1 MYLRQLKDDSRGF
14 AFSLDLLLAL
24 IPITIILGMAAANM
38 DSMYYLTQET
48 TFQTSLDRVG
58 ADTVKSLLETSG
70 QPYDWQTLGNPYSPG
85 LATYDSRAKAPIP
98 NYIDP
103 AKLGA
108 LNTTLMQEMVGSP
121 YGYYINITT
130 VNNNS
135 QYYSLG
141 TYNGSASNIVRI
153 ERLVRLSKFTIVSQ
167 GVGIRYNKQPRD
179 YSNPPNP
186 FQTNIAYNNAYDYY
200 VLVYNKDITSA
211 SVEINN
217 IAVVRQNDFQ
227 GGTTFIRKKI
237 DPAVYGSTILKNAT
251 QLQDNSVVLK
261 QVASKPGSNLDVY
274 IIRVPKGT
282 PENLIDLEG
291 TKPIAG
297 RFVFYIWIR

>member
-24 IPITIILGMAAANM
+24 IPITIILGMAVANM
-38 DSMYYLTQET
+38 DSIYYLTQET

-70 QPYDWQTLGNPYSPG
+70 QPYDWQTKGDPYSPG
-85 LATYDSRAKAPIP
+85 LAAYDERAKAPIP

-108 LNTTLMQEMVGSP
+108 LNTSIMENMLGNE
-121 YGYYINITT
+121 YGYYINITR
-130 VNNNS
+130 VSNGS

-141 TYNGSASNIVRI
+141 TYNSSATNIVRI
-153 ERLVRLSKFTIVSQ
+153 ERLVRLSKFEIVSEA
-167 GVGIRYNKQPRD
+167 VGIRYNKKPRD

-186 FQTNIAYNNAYDYY
+186 FQTNKAYNTAYDYY

-217 IAVVRQNDFQ
+217 IAVVKQSDFQ
-227 GGTTFIRKKI
+227 GNTTFIRKKI
-237 DPAVYGSTILKNAT
+237 DPDVYGSTILKNET
-251 QLQDNSVVLK
+251 TLQDNSVLIK
-261 QVASKPGSNLDVY
+261 QVASKPGSSLDVY
-274 IIRVPKGT
+274 IIKVPKGT
-282 PENLIDLEG
+282 PEDVIDLEG
-291 TKPIAG
+291 TRPVAG